1 MPPWGRPPLGRR
13 ERERWERERLMY
25 DDAMRFQ
32 ELDSEEDGAALGN
45 HGVPAS
51 VFKQNNRS
59 ISDELFF
66 NDGASRYPRQSNSDE
81 HLAYG
86 DRYESPEE
94 ESGDDEDGRRPS
106 NSLVRRDSD
115 QLIAQRAMD
124 RIDRAKAKGKNS
136 VNLTHEEI
144 EALNKRYAR
153 PSSNS
158 PERRRRDSGDKAK
171 KSQSGSP
178 SGAWTRKRNSRRS
191 SIIAS
196 SSTALAPAKPRTK
209 ESRKKQAQPQEDTF
223 QHGQPQ
229 MPPGLM
235 TMGPGGVPVYT
246 PMGYY
251 NAPLPSGRR
260 TASDGTRYSPPRS
273 GDSSRST
280 SASSRR
286 GQPAYDAPPYPTR
299 GNSGGRPPS
308 QYIEHPEYWQP
319 PYGHPG
325 YPPYQAYNQHDA
337 RRVAS
342 GPPNVAYSNVYRR
355 VPAPAAARGRVTPSS
370 SDPTLHHAER
380 GPSGLGNE
388 YEPSSATSEDDDES
402 EEDELA
408 RDPTYV
414 EERVE
419 RRRPVTAAA
428 SATPV
433 SRTRRRR

>member
-1 MPPWGRPPLGRR
+1 MPPWGRPPPGRR
-13 ERERWERERLMY
+13 ERERWERERLLY

-32 ELDSEEDGAALGN
+32 ELDSEEESAAYGN

-51 VFKQNNRS
+51 VFKQSNRS
-59 ISDELFF
+59 VSDELFF
-66 NDGASRYPRQSNSDE
+66 NDGASRYPRQSYSDE

-86 DRYESPEE
+86 DRYESPET
-94 ESGDDEDGRRPS
+94 ESGEEETDGRRPS
-106 NSLVRRDSD
+106 QTLVRRDSD
-115 QLIAQRAMD
+115 QMIAQRALD
-124 RIDRAKAKGKNS
+124 RIDKAKAKGKNS

-153 PSSNS
+153 PSSDS
-158 PERRRRDSGDKAK
+158 PERNRRGSGDKAGK
-171 KSQSGSP
+171 GRSP
-178 SGAWTRKRNSRRS
+178 SGKDGAWTRKRNSRRS
-191 SIIAS
+191 SIIAPS
-196 SSTALAPAKPRTK
+196 TSTALAPTKPKAKDG
-209 ESRKKQAQPQEDTF
+209 RKKQALPQDDAF
-223 QHGQPQ
+223 QQ
-229 MPPGLM
+229 MPPGFM

-251 NAPLPSGRR
+251 NAPPPPGRR

-286 GQPAYDAPPYPTR
+286 GQPVYDNPAYPTR
-299 GNSGGRPPS
+299 GNTGGRPTS
-308 QYIEHPEYWQP
+308 QYAEPEYWPPQYSQP
-319 PYGHPG
+319 P
-325 YPPYQAYNQHDA
+325 YPPYQPYNQHDP

-355 VPAPAAARGRVTPSS
+355 VPAPASARGRVTPNS
-370 SDPTLHHAER
+370 SDPALHYAER

-388 YEPSSATSEDDDES
+388 YEPSSATSEEDDDES

-414 EERVE
+414 EEQ

-428 SATPV
+428 SGAPGP
-433 SRTRRRR
+433 RARRRK

>member
-1 MPPWGRPPLGRR
+1 M
-13 ERERWERERLMY
+13 MY

-32 ELDSEEDGAALGN
+32 ELDSEEESASFGN

-51 VFKQNNRS
+51 VFKQSNRS
-59 ISDELFF
+59 VSDELFF
-66 NDGASRYPRQSNSDE
+66 NDGASRYPRQSYSDE

-86 DRYESPEE
+86 EQYESPEE
-94 ESGDDEDGRRPS
+94 ESGSDETEGRRPEK
-106 NSLVRRDSD
+106 SLVRRDSD

-153 PSSNS
+153 PSSDS
-158 PERRRRDSGDKAK
+158 PERNRRGSGDKAK
-171 KSQSGSP
+171 KGSQSGSP

-196 SSTALAPAKPRTK
+196 TSTALAPVKPRAK
-209 ESRKKQAQPQEDTF
+209 EGRKKQAQPQEDAF
-223 QHGQPQ
+223 QHGHPQ
-229 MPPGLM
+229 MPPGFM
-235 TMGPGGVPVYT
+235 HMGPGGVPVYT

-251 NAPLPSGRR
+251 NAPLPPGRR

-286 GQPAYDAPPYPTR
+286 GQPVYDAPPYPTR
-299 GNSGGRPPS
+299 GNSGGRPQS
-308 QYIEHPEYWQP
+308 QYIDPPEYWQP
-319 PYGHPG
+319 PHGQPP
-325 YPPYQAYNQHDA
+325 YPQYQAYNQHDS

-342 GPPNVAYSNVYRR
+342 GPPNVAYTNVYRR
-355 VPAPAAARGRVTPSS
+355 IPPAATARGRVTPSS
-370 SDPTLHHAER
+370 SDPALHYAER

-388 YEPSSATSEDDDES
+388 YEPSSATSEDDEDDS

-408 RDPTYV
+408 KDPTYV
-414 EERVE
+414 EEQQM

-428 SATPV
+428 SAAPV
-433 SRTRRRR
+433 SRARRRR